1 MPGALRHFW
10 GDIAFLFL
18 IVFES
23 IVEYRSRSHVRLCRA
38 VRVTYSYSP
47 GRCAVRAVPLFASM
61 HR

>member
-23 IVEYRSRSHVRLCRA
+23 IVEYVGLE
-38 VRVTYSYSP
+38 VT
-47 GRCAVRAVPLFASM
+47 
-61 HR
+61 